1 MKQKEIKSK
10 KKISRVEVTTD
21 TMTGRGGISLFVKYL
36 SGIKIYEILVEHF
49 MGIRKSRKGVS
60 IWNIFKQIMCNFYDG
75 TSRHLTCFDEIKR
88 DEGYR
93 AAIELKQS

>member
-1 MKQKEIKSK
+1 
-10 KKISRVEVTTD
+10 
-21 TMTGRGGISLFVKYL
+21 
-36 SGIKIYEILVEHF
+36 

-93 AAIELKQS
+93 AAIENREEEMLSSHQVKRFFKSFSWLSGGAFRKILKRLFIWRLQIEMPQFKYR